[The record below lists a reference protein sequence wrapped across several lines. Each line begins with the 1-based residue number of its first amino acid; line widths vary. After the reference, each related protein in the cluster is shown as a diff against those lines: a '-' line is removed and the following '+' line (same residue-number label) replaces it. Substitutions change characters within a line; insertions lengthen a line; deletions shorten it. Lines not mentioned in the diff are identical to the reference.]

1 MISGVVET
9 SPVNYLCSAGINAFV
24 QCRKSPCVHSPA
36 MLGRIARHV
45 AVLIKRWQ
53 QPNQLRQCF
62 DNLEAGRKQKASADR
77 SNGRRMLSLQTQGVL
92 QLGFEDHLAS
102 SHTNGDR
109 APLGL
114 SPHLSKTC
122 RNFRGPSTCGHGTEC
137 PHTPHFGTTS
147 QGRCNQ

>member
-1 MISGVVET
+1 MCRGNKCVCE
-9 SPVNYLCSAGINAFV
+9 
-24 QCRKSPCVHSPA
+24 CRKSPCVHSPA
-36 MLGRIARHV
+36 IPGRIARYV
-45 AVLIKRWQ
+45 AVLMKRWQ

-62 DNLEAGRKQKASADR
+62 DNLEAERKLKASADR

-114 SPHLSKTC
+114 SPHLSKTS
-122 RNFRGPSTCGHGTEC
+122 RNFRGPSTCVHGPNCPQAPLFGATGQGHGD
-137 PHTPHFGTTS
+137 
-147 QGRCNQ
+147 Q